1 VRASV
6 ERFDRQV
13 RLAEI
18 GAAGQARISG
28 ALISVGLDDL
38 ATDIAVRYLAGAG
51 VRGVRV
57 RDVALAEGARA
68 IAPGIR
74 VEVDPALPVDA
85 EALAFDIRDPT
96 CRDICRGAHAAL
108 RALRAA
114 LEEG

>member
-1 VRASV
+1 M

-28 ALISVGLDDL
+28 GLISIGLDGP
-38 ATDIAVRYLAGAG
+38 ATDIAARYLAGAG

-57 RDVALAEGARA
+57 RDIAFANGARA
-68 IAPGIR
+68 LMPGIR
-74 VEVDPALPVDA
+74 IEVEPALPDDA

-114 LEEG
+114 LKEG

>member
-1 VRASV
+1 M

-18 GAAGQARISG
+18 GSSGQVRISSK
-28 ALISVGLDDL
+28 LVSVGLEPD
-38 ATDIAVRYLAGAG
+38 AADIAARYLAGAG

-57 RDVALAEGARA
+57 RDATMAEGARA

-74 VEVDPALPVDA
+74 VDVDPALPIDT

-114 LEEG
+114 LKEI